1 MKNVKTGH
9 TVPVVCLDA
18 GHYGK
23 YNRSPAVP
31 EFWESEFN
39 WRFHL
44 LLKAA
49 LEKYGMEVRTTRA
62 DAGQDLGLVDRGRAS
77 EGCDLFLSIHA
88 NAAGT
93 ESADYPLV
101 IAQIDGRG
109 DTLAVSLSDTIRSV
123 MDTTQ
128 PGQVWHKPNT
138 AGTADWYGVLRGAAA
153 VGTVGLILE
162 HGFYTNTR
170 SARWLLVE
178 ENLSKLAEAEAAVI
192 AEWFDVELSED
203 KPRSTVTL
211 TLPVIYPKDKGP
223 HVRAMQA
230 LLIGYGYSC
239 GPCGVDGSN
248 GPETQRALVR
258 YQSDHNL
265 EPDCHCGPATWGCL
279 MGV

>member
-31 EFWESEFN
+31 EFCESEFN

-49 LEKYGMEVRTTRA
+49 LEKYGMEVRTTR
-62 DAGQDLGLVDRGRAS
+62 DDPDTDLGLVDRGRS
-77 EGCDLFLSIHA
+77 SDGCDLFLSIHA

-93 ESADYPLV
+93 ESADYPLA
-101 IAQIDGRG
+101 IAQIDGMG

-138 AGTADWYGVLRGAAA
+138 AGTADWYGVLRGAAS

-162 HGFYTNTR
+162 HGFYTNAR
-170 SARWLLVE
+170 CARWLLAE
-178 ENLSKLAEAEAAVI
+178 ENLSKLSEAEAAVI
-192 AEWFDVELSED
+192 AEWFGVELPED
-203 KPRSTVTL
+203 KPRATVTL

-223 HVRAMQA
+223 QVRSMQA

-248 GPETQRALVR
+248 GPATQIALVR

-265 EPDCHCGPATWGCL
+265 ETDCHCGPATWGCL
-279 MGV
+279 MGA